1 LALVYGGAFMSL
13 KGIKVGFCLTA
24 SYCCMEQ
31 VMPQVRHL
39 VDEGAEV
46 FPIISTAVDT
56 IDTKYGTS
64 WKWKKMLLDIT
75 GRKAFS
81 TMVEVECVGP
91 QKLFDI
97 IVVAPCTGNTL
108 AKIAN
113 GITDSPVLMSVKS
126 HLRNQRPVVL
136 AISSNDGLGMNAK
149 NIGLLLNAKNIYMV
163 PFGQD
168 NPVEKPNSLVAR
180 WELIADT
187 IIEAL
192 KGKQYQPVLVSYQ
205 PS

>member
-1 LALVYGGAFMSL
+1 MRL
-13 KGIKVGFCLTA
+13 KGIKVGFGLTA
-24 SYCCMEQ
+24 SHCCMDQ

-46 FPIISTAVDT
+46 IPIISTAVDT
-56 IDTKYGTS
+56 TDTKYGTS

-81 TMVEVECVGP
+81 TMVEVEAVGP
-91 QKLFDI
+91 QRLFDVM
-97 IVVAPCTGNTL
+97 VVAPCTGNTL

-113 GITDSPVLMSVKS
+113 GITDGSVLMSVKS

-136 AISSNDGLGMNAK
+136 AISTNDGLGINAK
-149 NIGLLLNAKNIYMV
+149 NIGLLLNVKNVYMV

-180 WELIADT
+180 WELIAET
-187 IIEAL
+187 ILEAL
-192 KGKQYQPVLVSYQ
+192 KGKQFQPILMSYQ
-205 PS
+205 HS

>member
-1 LALVYGGAFMSL
+1 MRL
-13 KGIKVGFCLTA
+13 KGIKVGFGLTA
-24 SYCCMEQ
+24 SHCCMDQ

-46 FPIISTAVDT
+46 FPVISTAVDT
-56 IDTKYGTS
+56 TDTKYGTS

-81 TMVEVECVGP
+81 TMVEVEAVGP
-91 QKLFDI
+91 QRLFDV

-113 GITDSPVLMSVKS
+113 GITDGSVLMSVKS

-136 AISSNDGLGMNAK
+136 AISTNDGLGMNAK
-149 NIGLLLNAKNIYMV
+149 NIGLLLNVKNIYMV

-180 WELIADT
+180 WDLITET
-187 IIEAL
+187 ILEAL
-192 KGKQYQPVLVSYQ
+192 RGKQYQPILTSYQ
-205 PS
+205 HS

>member
-1 LALVYGGAFMSL
+1 MRL

-24 SYCCMEQ
+24 SHCCMDQ
-31 VMPQVRHL
+31 VMPQVQHL

-56 IDTKYGTS
+56 TDTKYGTS

-81 TMVEVECVGP
+81 TMVEVEIVGP
-91 QKLFDI
+91 QKLFDV

-113 GITDSPVLMSVKS
+113 GITDGSVLMSVKS

-136 AISSNDGLGMNAK
+136 AISTNDGLGMNAK
-149 NIGLLLNAKNIYMV
+149 NIGLLLNVKNMYMV

-168 NPVEKPNSLVAR
+168 NPAEKPNSLLAK
-180 WELIADT
+180 WDLITETVLD
-187 IIEAL
+187 AL
-192 KGKQYQPVLVSYQ
+192 KGRQYQPILTSYQ
-205 PS
+205 HS

>member
-1 LALVYGGAFMSL
+1 MRL
-13 KGIKVGFCLTA
+13 KGSKVGFGLTA
-24 SYCCMEQ
+24 SHCCMDQ

-56 IDTKYGTS
+56 TDTKYGTS

-81 TMVEVECVGP
+81 TMVEVEAVGP
-91 QKLFDI
+91 QRLFDVM
-97 IVVAPCTGNTL
+97 VVAPCTGNTL

-113 GITDSPVLMSVKS
+113 GITDGSVLMSVKS

-136 AISSNDGLGMNAK
+136 AISTNDGLGMNAK
-149 NIGLLLNAKNIYMV
+149 NIGLLLNVKNVYMV

-180 WELIADT
+180 WDLIPET
-187 IIEAL
+187 LLEAL
-192 KGKQYQPVLVSYQ
+192 KGKQFQPILMSYQ
-205 PS
+205 HS